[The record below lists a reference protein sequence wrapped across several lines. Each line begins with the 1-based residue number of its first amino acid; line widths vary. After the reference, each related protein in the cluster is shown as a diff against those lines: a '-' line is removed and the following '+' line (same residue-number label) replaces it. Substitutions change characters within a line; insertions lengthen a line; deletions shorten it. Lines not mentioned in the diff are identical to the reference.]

1 MFRYLMR
8 NIFLITREIVL
19 RVPKVFLSSF
29 GILFLIS
36 IFILFLSLRSSIR
49 VFMENRIFNRLGIS
63 EMRVTPPGTSSLS
76 LNIFTQSQNQISEG
90 KVRRIKRIP
99 GIRSIQKV
107 IRLNMPASVKVGM
120 FGRYLRSDILISG
133 VERSFF
139 RGSDIDWKRF
149 TAAETV
155 PVVIPLFAID
165 LYNNYA
171 AANNLPEVGEKV
183 LLGFSVDI
191 IVGRSSLFKGREEK
205 HFRGVVYG
213 FTDRLTTSGIVVPS
227 EFIRDFCKE
236 QRDDFF
242 SPERCYSTSMLFV
255 TAQQVRML
263 PDLAKRIENLKL
275 HVESH
280 RDIAEKTSRAMGV
293 IDGTFFLLLIIVLAL
308 TGIAIF
314 NAYLAMVYHRSYE
327 ISLER
332 MLGASKMRIVLIF
345 ILEAAVVG
353 AIYGIAGYYLGRFMV
368 QLLSENISEWIPMLK
383 GFRVMMSN
391 GMILP
396 VSILLSISVSVLSA
410 FIPALFAT
418 NMNLF
423 RDLKRF

>member
-8 NIFLITREIVL
+8 NIFLITREILL

-29 GILFLIS
+29 GIMFLIS
-36 IFILFLSLRSSIR
+36 IFILFLSLRSSIK
-49 VFMENRIFNRLGIS
+49 VFMENRIFNRLGIN
-63 EMRVTPPGTSSLS
+63 EMRVTPPGTSFFS
-76 LNIFTQSQNQISEG
+76 LNLFAQSQNRISEG
-90 KVRRIKRIP
+90 KVRHIKKIP
-99 GIRSIQKV
+99 GIQSIQKV

-120 FGRYLRSDILISG
+120 FGRHLRSDILISG

-139 RGSDIDWKRF
+139 RGSDIDWRGFK
-149 TAAETV
+149 AAETV
-155 PVVIPLFAID
+155 PVVVPSFAID

-171 AANNLPEVGEKV
+171 AANNIPEVGEKV

-191 IVGRSSLFKGREEK
+191 VIGRSSLFRGRAEK

-227 EFIRDFCKE
+227 EFIRDFCTK
-236 QRDDFF
+236 QRDEFF
-242 SPERCYSTSMLFV
+242 SPEGCYSTSMLFV
-255 TAQQVRML
+255 TAQEVRVL
-263 PDLAKRIENLKL
+263 PDLAERIESLTL

-280 RDIAEKTSRAMGV
+280 RDIAEKTSRAMGI
-293 IDGTFFLLLIIVLAL
+293 IDGTFLLLLIIILAL

-314 NAYLAMVYHRSYE
+314 NAYLATVYHRSYE

-332 MLGASKMRIVLIF
+332 MLGASKMRIVMIF
-345 ILEAAVVG
+345 IFEAAVIG
-353 AIYGIAGYYLGRFMV
+353 AVYGIAGFYLGRFMV
-368 QLLSENISEWIPMLK
+368 QLMSENISEWIPMLK
-383 GFRVMMSN
+383 GFRVVMSN

-396 VSILLSISVSVLSA
+396 MSILLSISVSVLSA

-418 NMNLF
+418 NLNLF
-423 RDLKRF
+423 RDMKRF